1 MSVWDAGRSYLD
13 IEAGL
18 YTGIVEDA
26 TEAGVLTIMLV
37 GEGERHRR
45 IKYAL
50 EGVPGV
56 QVVCATSDTAKL
68 LGWDAGLCVLDEIPH
83 LTGYAE
89 AVTMPTRRGKGERK
103 RNKAERWR

>member
-1 MSVWDAGRSYLD
+1 MSVWDAGRSYRDLA
-13 IEAGL
+13 AGL
-18 YTGIVEDA
+18 YTGRVEDVA
-26 TEAGVLTIMLV
+26 EDGVVTILLV

-56 QVVCATSDTAKL
+56 
-68 LGWDAGLCVLDEIPH
+68 LDEIPH
-83 LTGYAE
+83 LAGYAE
-89 AVTMPTRRGKGERK
+89 AVTMPTRRGKGK